1 MSMREYKPTKRQPNK
16 KFLDMALKT
25 KSWQPVVRNGWIIK
39 FSVFRDTN
47 VLLTVI
53 SQYTGQVII
62 RHFTNE
68 DDACMFINL
77 VIELSS
83 DETYEL

>member
-1 MSMREYKPTKRQPNK
+1 MRETQPTKKQPTK
-16 KFLDMALKT
+16 KFLETAMRT

-39 FSVFRDTN
+39 FSVYRDSN
-47 VLLTVI
+47 VLLTII

-77 VIELSS
+77 VIALDAEES
-83 DETYEL
+83 YEF

>member
-1 MSMREYKPTKRQPNK
+1 MREYKPTKKQPNK
-16 KFLDMALKT
+16 KFLDTALRT
-25 KSWQPVVRNGWIIK
+25 KSWQPVARNGWIIK

-77 VIELSS
+77 VIELSA

>member
-1 MSMREYKPTKRQPNK
+1 MREYKPTKRQPNK

>member
-1 MSMREYKPTKRQPNK
+1 MRNTQPTKRQPSK

-25 KSWQPVVRNGWIIK
+25 KSWQPVARNGWIIK
-39 FSVFRDTN
+39 FSVYRDTN

-53 SQYTGQVII
+53 SQYTGQVIM

-77 VIELSS
+77 VIELDA
-83 DETYEL
+83 DEEYEL

>member
-1 MSMREYKPTKRQPNK
+1 MRNIQPTKRQPSK
-16 KFLDMALKT
+16 KFLDTALKT

-39 FSVFRDTN
+39 FSVYRDSN
-47 VLLTVI
+47 VLLTII

-68 DDACMFINL
+68 DEACMFINL
-77 VIELSS
+77 VIALDAEES
-83 DETYEL
+83 YEF

>member
-1 MSMREYKPTKRQPNK
+1 MREYKPTKRQPNK
-16 KFLDMALKT
+16 KFLDMALRT

-77 VIELSS
+77 VIELSA
-83 DETYEL
+83 DEIYEL

>member
-1 MSMREYKPTKRQPNK
+1 MRNIQPTKRQPSK
-16 KFLDMALKT
+16 KFLDIALKT

-39 FSVFRDTN
+39 FSVYRDSN
-47 VLLTVI
+47 VLLTII

-77 VIELSS
+77 VIALDAEES
-83 DETYEL
+83 YEL

>member
-1 MSMREYKPTKRQPNK
+1 MREYKPTKRQPNK
-16 KFLDMALKT
+16 KFLDMALRT